1 MKMHTSVTI
10 DAEPARVFDVFC
22 DLDAAPSNIDSM
34 AKLEV
39 LEGPSQLNMGTR
51 WRESRK
57 MFGQEA
63 TEEMRVTGYEKDVSY
78 TVEAESHGTH
88 YRSEYTFTPV
98 GSGIRVDVTFE
109 GVPLTFGAR
118 VMDAI
123 GTLFAGTAKKRMQ
136 KDLVDLKRA
145 CETV

>member
-1 MKMHTSVTI
+1 M
-10 DAEPARVFDVFC
+10 
-22 DLDAAPSNIDSM
+22 
-34 AKLEV
+34 
-39 LEGPSQLNMGTR
+39 
-51 WRESRK
+51 
-57 MFGQEA
+57 
-63 TEEMRVTGYEKDVSY
+63 SY